1 MTTYNS
7 NTVTTTRQVSG
18 DTSTSTTI
26 NVDITNAQFVENL
39 FVLKTWTQ
47 KLAKYVVLI
56 LKEQTMEI
64 LQTKLS
70 KNILYKFLFLKHF
83 YKFIFLHKPLCERY
97 KNNTLKIFGL
107 YICRSCL
114 FLYTGFFLSL
124 IFCILSVK
132 SVHLNK
138 YFYLW
143 FSGLLLTTAMSYPPV
158 YYKFSRLSKDF
169 IRFYDGIFLASTFVL
184 CFKIHWELGFLS
196 IFAFIF
202 VKNLYNLKRKGD
214 ACTGCPRLSEG
225 TTCEGYILQKEA
237 LLKIDEEYS
246 DIMTKQLL
254 KKGRTKFYD

>member
-1 MTTYNS
+1 MK
-7 NTVTTTRQVSG
+7 
-18 DTSTSTTI
+18 
-26 NVDITNAQFVENL
+26 DIKIIRL
-39 FVLKTWTQ
+39 
-47 KLAKYVVLI
+47 
-56 LKEQTMEI
+56 
-64 LQTKLS
+64 
-70 KNILYKFLFLKHF
+70 KFLDCTFAEAV
-83 YKFIFLHKPLCERY
+83 CS
-97 KNNTLKIFGL
+97 
-107 YICRSCL
+107 YIQD
-114 FLYTGFFLSL
+114 FSL
-124 IFCILSVK
+124 INFCILSVK

-169 IRFYDGIFLASTFVL
+169 IRFYDGIFLASAFVL

-254 KKGRTKFYD
+254 KKEGLNFMINREDLLAGTRPEVGKRVLVTEKESFEGYQVMDYKGVVWGISMRAKDAVQDTMMSCKILQVEN

>member
-1 MTTYNS
+1 M
-7 NTVTTTRQVSG
+7 
-18 DTSTSTTI
+18 
-26 NVDITNAQFVENL
+26 
-39 FVLKTWTQ
+39 
-47 KLAKYVVLI
+47 
-56 LKEQTMEI
+56 KEQTMEI

-97 KNNTLKIFGL
+97 KDNTLKIFGL
-107 YICRSCL
+107 YVCRSCL
-114 FLYTGFFLSL
+114 LLYTGFFLSL

-169 IRFYDGIFLASTFVL
+169 IRLYDGIFLASAFVL

-214 ACTGCPRLSEG
+214 ACTECPRLSEG